1 MGYKVITPVLAPVIA
16 LDVLRP
22 HLRLDLIGGL
32 THPEDVL
39 IQGYL
44 AAAREYAE
52 HYTQRSVG
60 QQVIELALDSFPD
73 AGIPGIELPLG
84 AASITSIKYT
94 DAALVE
100 QTIASNLYVLDDYSF
115 KHWAIPVNAWP
126 TTGAF
131 ANAVKVRYTT
141 PAAIPAA
148 VNNAL
153 LLLTGHLY
161 ENREAVNSDRGV
173 NPGEVPLGVK
183 AMLDT
188 VRRWS
193 L

>member
-1 MGYKVITPVLAPVIA
+1 MGYKVITPVAAPIIA

-22 HLRLDLIGGL
+22 HLRLDLIGGS
-32 THPEDVL
+32 THPDDAL
-39 IQGYL
+39 IQAYL

-60 QQVIELALDSFPD
+60 VQTLELALDSFPSNP
-73 AGIPGIELPLG
+73 PGIELELG
-84 AASITSIKYT
+84 AASITSIKYI
-94 DAALVE
+94 DANMVE
-100 QTIASNLYVLDDYSF
+100 QTIASNLYTLDDYSF
-115 KHWAIPVNAWP
+115 KHWAIPVDVWP
-126 TTGAF
+126 TPAAV

-148 VNNAL
+148 VHNAL

-161 ENREAVNSDRGV
+161 QNREAVNTDRGV
-173 NPGEVPLGVK
+173 VPGEVPLGVK
-183 AMLDT
+183 ALLDT
-188 VRRWS
+188 IRHWG

>member
-1 MGYKVITPVLAPVIA
+1 MGYKVITPVAAPVIA

-22 HLRLDLIGGL
+22 HLRLDLIGGP
-32 THPEDVL
+32 THPDDAL
-39 IQGYL
+39 IAGYL

-60 QQVIELALDSFPD
+60 AQTLELALDSFPS
-73 AGIPGIELPLG
+73 AGIELPLG
-84 AASITSIKYT
+84 AATIDSIKYI
-94 DAALVE
+94 DESAVE
-100 QTIASNLYVLDDYSF
+100 QTLAGNLYSLDDYSF
-115 KHWAIPVNAWP
+115 KHWAWPVAAWP
-126 TTGAF
+126 TPGAF

-148 VNNAL
+148 VTNAV

-161 ENREAVNSDRGV
+161 ENREAVNTDRGV

-183 AMLDT
+183 ALLDT
-188 VRRWS
+188 VRHWS